1 MFANDT
7 CFWDQQCVAPSSNNY
22 NYPTEASTASRAVT
36 HNTYDIMASTVL
48 AGGNSCDMMCSTP
61 HKPTWL
67 WWRAGA
73 EDCSSL
79 WLHLHTLRAKHNCQS
94 NSSNP
99 ADFRQQEPTLLLQM
113 PLQVSYPLLLQFN
126 QLLLCQLKQLC
137 RAAQGCRL
145 AARLCD
151 TAPQQLQPHIMG
163 GPCLQPA
170 QDKQRGQH
178 RGEWLAASWHAT

>member
-1 MFANDT
+1 MLLK
-7 CFWDQQCVAPSSNNY
+7 
-22 NYPTEASTASRAVT
+22 TAAVCGCICT
-36 HNTYDIMASTVL
+36 HSVPNTT
-48 AGGNSCDMMCSTP
+48 
-61 HKPTWL
+61 
-67 WWRAGA
+67 
-73 EDCSSL
+73 
-79 WLHLHTLRAKHNCQS
+79 AKS

-126 QLLLCQLKQLC
+126 QLLLCQFKQLC

-151 TAPQQLQPHIMG
+151 TAPQQLQPRIMG

-178 RGEWLAASWHAT
+178 RGEWLAASWHANMIVMCSDLCQLYSGGSAQVVVTATASGQPVTTNCSELLSDMQK